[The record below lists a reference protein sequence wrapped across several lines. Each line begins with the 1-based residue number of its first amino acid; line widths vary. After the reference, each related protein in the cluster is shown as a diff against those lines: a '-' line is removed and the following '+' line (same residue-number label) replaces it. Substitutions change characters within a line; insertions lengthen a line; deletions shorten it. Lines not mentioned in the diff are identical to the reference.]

1 MALTFADTLFLL
13 RARLAETTAS
23 AWTDA
28 ELTDYL
34 YLAEHE
40 VLQLLPSDAFFDIQ
54 EVEEEVE
61 ASAGTLVVTLPSTA
75 LIDQIVNIQ
84 IKANT
89 GEAPELIYRRL
100 RVVEPGRASEYAAT
114 IVDPV
119 GWFEDG
125 KFYFSPGINEN
136 AHTVKFRFVP
146 QPTEGAKIVPDR
158 YSGLAV
164 SYAFA
169 LGIAREDVQQAAVEK
184 NEFYQRVAMINQ
196 KFYSINKLNRGR

>member
-61 ASAGTLVVTLPSTA
+61 ASAGALVVTLPSTA
-75 LIDQIVNIQ
+75 LIDQI
-84 IKANT
+84 
-89 GEAPELIYRRL
+89 
-100 RVVEPGRASEYAAT
+100 VEPGRASEYAAT

>member
-84 IKANT
+84 IKANA
-89 GEAPELIYRRL
+89 GAAPELIYRRL

-158 YSGLAV
+158 YSGLVV